1 MAQSVRE
8 RTEELG
14 VLKAMGF
21 DNLLTLAL
29 VLAESCLL
37 AILGGTAGL
46 AIAWFLIASGDP
58 TGGAL
63 PIFYFPR
70 QNLLWGILIACGLG
84 LAAGWLPARQ
94 AMRLQ
99 IAEALR
105 RI

>member
-8 RTEELG
+8 RAEELG

-21 DNLLTLAL
+21 SNLLTLAL

-37 AILGGTAGL
+37 ALLGGVAGL
-46 AIAWFLIASGDP
+46 TVAWFLIASGDP

-70 QNLLWGILIACGLG
+70 HNLLWGLFLALGLG

-94 AMRLQ
+94 AMRLR

-105 RI
+105 RM